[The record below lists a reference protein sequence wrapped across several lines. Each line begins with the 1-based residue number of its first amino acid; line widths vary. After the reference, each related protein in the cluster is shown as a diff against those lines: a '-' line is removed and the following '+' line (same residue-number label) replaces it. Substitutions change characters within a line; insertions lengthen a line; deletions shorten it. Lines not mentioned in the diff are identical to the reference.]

1 VVAAIWEDS
10 PGGASAGAAGD
21 GLAPVAGRAMVLSLF
36 SPTAATSS
44 VRTIR
49 WERSILTEAIVE
61 RRS

>member
-1 VVAAIWEDS
+1 MAAIWEDS
-10 PGGASAGAAGD
+10 PCGAAAGAAGD

-44 VRTIR
+44 AQTIQ
-49 WERSILTEAIVE
+49 WGRSILTEATPE